1 MIWEGTRDIEEA
13 NQAAGLGQTENPD
26 QTEAFGQI
34 EDDASETYSA
44 NDTRVVPPLC
54 VGNTS

>member
-13 NQAAGLGQTENPD
+13 NQAEGLGQTENPD
-26 QTEAFGQI
+26 QTETFGQI